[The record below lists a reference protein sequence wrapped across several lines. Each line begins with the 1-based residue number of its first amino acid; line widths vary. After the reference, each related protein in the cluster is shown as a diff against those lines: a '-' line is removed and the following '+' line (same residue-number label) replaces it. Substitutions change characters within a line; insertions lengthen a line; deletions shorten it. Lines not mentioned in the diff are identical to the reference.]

1 MGIEIGDLQYDLVD
15 DQTISD
21 QAAATTFATASASSV
36 EAPPWGGAAT
46 VRIVLATTSTLEL
59 RVTPSGGSEVT
70 GGLFNDGSTLTAGNG
85 YTFDFTI
92 TAGAK
97 YGFRVATAQS
107 GDLELAVSAHRV

>member
-36 EAPPWGGAAT
+36 EAPWGGTAT
-46 VRIVLATTSTLEL
+46 IRIVLPTTSTLEL

-107 GDLELAVSAHRV
+107 GDLELAVSAARV

>member
-1 MGIEIGDLQYDLVD
+1 MGGGYNNWEVTLVP

-36 EAPPWGGAAT
+36 DAPWGGKAT
-46 VRIVLATTSTLEL
+46 IRIVLATTSTLEL

-70 GGLFNDGSTLTAGNG
+70 GGIFNDGSNLTAGNG

-107 GDLELAVSAHRV
+107 GDLGIAVSASRV

>member
-1 MGIEIGDLQYDLVD
+1 MGGGYNNWEITLVP

-21 QAAATTFATASASSV
+21 QAAATTFATASAATV
-36 EAPPWGGAAT
+36 AAPWGGAAT

>member
-1 MGIEIGDLQYDLVD
+1 MGIETGDLQYDLVD

-36 EAPPWGGAAT
+36 EAPWGGAAT

-85 YTFDFTI
+85 YTFDFTV

-107 GDLELAVSAHRV
+107 GDLELAVSAARV